1 MAYTTN
7 VLSIPDIKGFQ
18 FNYENNGNF
27 DKLKFAPLP
36 KLEMLPL
43 YKKHNRMYQQNLDRK
58 KYEKLMIK
66 GREKEITIRD
76 VYRTFKINI

>member
-27 DKLKFAPLP
+27 DKLKFVQEAKREP
-36 KLEMLPL
+36 KV
-43 YKKHNRMYQQNLDRK
+43 Q
-58 KYEKLMIK
+58 
-66 GREKEITIRD
+66 TIRLPEL
-76 VYRTFKINI
+76 V

>member
-36 KLEMLPL
+36 KLQP
-43 YKKHNRMYQQNLDRK
+43 KVRTIVNC
-58 KYEKLMIK
+58 
-66 GREKEITIRD
+66 ITRA
-76 VYRTFKINI
+76 FL

>member
-27 DKLKFAPLP
+27 DKLKFVQEAKREP
-36 KLEMLPL
+36 KV
-43 YKKHNRMYQQNLDRK
+43 K
-58 KYEKLMIK
+58 
-66 GREKEITIRD
+66 TIRLTGLSFNPQ
-76 VYRTFKINI
+76 YSECYT